1 MKKGNKYMNKDG
13 VNKVVN
19 PSDFDKYLAEGWIF
33 GNTKCKNFGYPAWN
47 KGLTKETSESV
58 MKISK
63 SKTGVKRGEE
73 FGKRMSEVLTGR
85 KLPEEVRRKISESN
99 KGHVVS
105 EETRKKISQA
115 RMGHTFSP
123 ESRKK
128 ISETLTGRHMSEEA
142 RRKISLANRG
152 KTISPE
158 QRKRLSEIHS
168 SLEFRERINNLKRER
183 GTFNTSDP
191 EEIYYRSL
199 VQIYG
204 EEDIVR
210 QYRDKRY
217 PFSCDFYIKS
227 LDKFIELNLHW
238 THGDHPF
245 DSTSEDDLKH
255 KKLLESKAETS
266 QYYAN
271 ALYVWTDLDVRK
283 QKIAKK
289 NNLNYEVIYSL

>member
-19 PSDFDKYLAEGWIF
+19 PDDFDKYLAEGWVF

-58 MKISK
+58 KKISD

-73 FGKRMSEVLTGR
+73 FSKKMSAIMTGR
-85 KLPEEVRRKISESN
+85 RLPEEVKQKISEGNKGRIVTSETRARISEANKGHTVSKETREHFSKLFTGRTLSEETRRKISKSL
-99 KGHVVS
+99 KGIKRS
-105 EETRKKISQA
+105 EEFKN
-115 RMGHTFSP
+115 
-123 ESRKK
+123 
-128 ISETLTGRHMSEEA
+128 L
-142 RRKISLANRG
+142 
-152 KTISPE
+152 
-158 QRKRLSEIHS
+158 LSEIHS
-168 SLEFRERINNLKRER
+168 SAEFQMKINDIKRSNK
-183 GTFNTSDP
+183 TFNTSNP
-191 EEIYYRSL
+191 EEVYYNSL

-210 QYRDKRY
+210 QYRDERY

-238 THGDHPF
+238 THGGHPYNK
-245 DSTSEDDLKH
+245 DSIEDCEQKAF
-255 KKLLESKAETS
+255 LESKSKTS

-283 QKIAKK
+283 QHIAKQNK
-289 NNLNYEVIYSL
+289 LNYEVIYSL

>member
-19 PSDFDKYLAEGWIF
+19 PSDFDKYLAEGWVF

-73 FGKRMSEVLTGR
+73 FSKHMSEVLTGR
-85 KLPEEVRRKISESN
+85 KLPEEVCRKISESN
-99 KGHVVS
+99 RGRLVS

-115 RMGHTFSP
+115 RMGHSVSS
-123 ESRKK
+123 ESIEKMRSKLKGRKLTLEQRAHLSKVMKGRK
-128 ISETLTGRHMSEEA
+128 ISE
-142 RRKISLANRG
+142 
-152 KTISPE
+152 E
-158 QRKRLSEIHS
+158 QKALLSKIHS
-168 SLEFRERINNLKRER
+168 SPEFREKINNLKRER
-183 GTFNTSDP
+183 GTFNTSNP
-191 EEIYYRSL
+191 EETYYKSL

-204 EEDIVR
+204 EEDIIR

-217 PFSCDFYIKS
+217 PFSCDFYIRS

-238 THGDHPF
+238 THGGHPF
-245 DSTSEDDLKH
+245 DSTSEEDIQH
-255 KKLLESKAETS
+255 KKLLESKSETS

-283 QKIAKK
+283 QRIAKE